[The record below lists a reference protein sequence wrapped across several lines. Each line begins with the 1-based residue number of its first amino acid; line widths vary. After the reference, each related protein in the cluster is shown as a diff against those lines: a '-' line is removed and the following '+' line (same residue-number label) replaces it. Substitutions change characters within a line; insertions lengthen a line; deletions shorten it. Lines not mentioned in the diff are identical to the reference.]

1 MDERK
6 LTDGEKDKLKSLE
19 KDVSKKD
26 FIDRYGKEEGE
37 FIYYATL
44 TKMAKQHAEEVFL
57 EKKATKQDKNLPNL
71 RIATGKSA
79 VFAKDRQDAQN
90 KRDALRKGTPLAAQ
104 SDVEQIDE
112 KIAALVKKQ
121 RSLVCLMVF

>member
-1 MDERK
+1 M
-6 LTDGEKDKLKSLE
+6 
-19 KDVSKKD
+19 SKKD

-37 FIYYATL
+37 SIYYATL
-44 TKMAKQHAEEVFL
+44 TKMIKQHAEEVFL

-121 RSLVCLMVF
+121 RSLVCLIVF